1 VGKEDLPK
9 KPWPRERC
17 SIIARAAIK
26 QAKKEG
32 KKPLCESCDVEKCTL
47 CSATGHVICTKR
59 KDVGWIPVPFTVA
72 ACGLYTEK
80 EKIPAY
86 A

>member
-17 SIIARAAIK
+17 AIIARAAIK

-32 KKPLCESCDVEKCTL
+32 KSPLCESCAVEKCTV
-47 CSATGHVICTKR
+47 CPATGHVICSKR
-59 KDVGWIPVPFTVA
+59 KYLGWIPVPFNVV

-80 EKIPAY
+80 ESAPAH

>member
-1 VGKEDLPK
+1 MK
-9 KPWPRERC
+9 K
-17 SIIARAAIK
+17 
-26 QAKKEG
+26 AKKEG
-32 KKPLCESCDVEKCTL
+32 KKPLCESCDVEKCTM

-59 KDVGWIPVPFTVA
+59 KDMGWIPVPFNIA

-80 EKIPAY
+80 EKIPAH